1 MGAVIMT
8 APNRSTAHMSTKSM
22 VDEVDD
28 KTVVPITP
36 RGAGEPTPYHN
47 TQQGESNK
55 QCRAKEA
62 IHNGLHTVS
71 FQ

>member
-1 MGAVIMT
+1 MT
-8 APNRSTAHMSTKSM
+8 APNRSTVHTCTKST

-28 KTVVPITP
+28 ETVVPVIP
-36 RGAGEPTPYHN
+36 RGAGEQTPYHH

-62 IHNGLHTVS
+62 IHSGLHTVS